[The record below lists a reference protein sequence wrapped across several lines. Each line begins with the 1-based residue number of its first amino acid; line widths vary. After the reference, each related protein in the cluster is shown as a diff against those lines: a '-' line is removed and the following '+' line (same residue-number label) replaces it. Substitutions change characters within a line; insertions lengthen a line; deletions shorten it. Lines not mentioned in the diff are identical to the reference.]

1 MHYST
6 EPRDWTASKRA
17 MQKTAGANG
26 SLVGKKTVYKIG
38 KASKNNS
45 EEKAK
50 NEIEIPKERYISRQ
64 KTKNYCWIKISII
77 W

>member
-1 MHYST
+1 
-6 EPRDWTASKRA
+6 

>member
-17 MQKTAGANG
+17 IQKTAGANG
-26 SLVGKKTVYKIG
+26 NLVGKKIVYKIG
-38 KASKNNS
+38 KASKNNP

-50 NEIEIPKERYISRQ
+50 NEIEIPKERYISPDKRQ
-64 KTKNYCWIKISII
+64 KII
-77 W
+77 DELRLV

>member
-1 MHYST
+1 
-6 EPRDWTASKRA
+6 

-64 KTKNYCWIKISII
+64 KTKNYC
-77 W
+77 